1 MPGRSLPVNLCWLKL
16 NWKLPHN
23 KGSQVQMF
31 RIQTKHQQQQNSDL
45 RAESEYS
52 LHCSLWNGRTQVL
65 CEAAFN
71 RVLEA
76 LGMRGYVLK
85 GNFHQSRHPTHKI
98 NHADYEFCAC
108 IYFLMGKRSDVSI
121 LCHVGWRN
129 KRLGEGSSGYTH
141 NKIFSY
147 IKWTGCQ
154 GEKKNPQNMCF
165 QSYDWKTHKALERE
179 TDYVP

>member
-1 MPGRSLPVNLCWLKL
+1 MKCVCAQSPSHVQLFETPVDYSPPGSFVR
-16 NWKLPHN
+16 
-23 KGSQVQMF
+23 GISQAGILEWVAIPFSMGWNVTF
-31 RIQTKHQQQQNSDL
+31 
-45 RAESEYS
+45 Y
-52 LHCSLWNGRTQVL
+52 CSLWNGRTQVL